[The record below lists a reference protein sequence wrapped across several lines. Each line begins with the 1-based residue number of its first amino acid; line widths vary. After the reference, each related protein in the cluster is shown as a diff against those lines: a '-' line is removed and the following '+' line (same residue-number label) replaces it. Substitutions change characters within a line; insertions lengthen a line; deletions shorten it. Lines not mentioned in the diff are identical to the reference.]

1 MKKSFLLFVLV
12 LTVSYSYCQ
21 VVYSNSFGNLTLQ
34 TYTTSGSTT
43 RFYTVPSSFSLIN
56 DGLKNNIGSLVNP
69 NRPFHE
75 PGLKTAGWAVVY
87 NQADNDTFLVSTS
100 WLDTTNVAVN
110 RWAITPVINNIT
122 ANSVLTWLAKSP
134 DSNFPEGYEVY
145 GTTNP
150 GVLTAQD
157 FAIGDRLFALSD
169 GNTFGGGEKNVW
181 TRHSVNIGSFAGQ
194 TLRFAF
200 RNNSKDMY
208 QLWIDDIEVIN
219 LASSRDAALSTD
231 VPRKYILVNSADS
244 VKFKISNLGAAI
256 INTISVSYQVGNS
269 SLNTENLTISGGIGY
284 GQSTSLKFGLPFTFS
299 SAGFYNVKSWINSV
313 NGQPDQ
319 YLPNDTIVY
328 SVTVQNTSPAKNIL
342 FEQFVSANN
351 GEGPDAQEKT
361 LALQSSSV
369 IVVNIH
375 DLDSLKENNS
385 AALISDYKKDTP
397 GAMVD
402 RFYFNDLQSVV
413 MERQSYN
420 NHINARAGA
429 VTPVSVSVIN
439 KNYNSLTR
447 QLSFTLKADF
457 AGDVKGDYRLN
468 AYLTENYVSGPVA
481 DTSINGFNQLNN
493 FFNVPWSP
501 YYQKG
506 YYSFVA
512 GTYVLDYWEFQH
524 KNALVHAFA
533 GAYGNSGVIPSNG
546 GTQGQSYQQT
556 FSLTIPTAGN
566 GVHKFNADN
575 LYIVGFAAE
584 YSSNK
589 NNRNVL
595 NCVKEKLNTNPE
607 FVGISEK
614 TADTGLGIFPNPS
627 TGIFYFNAG
636 QVKNSYV
643 ISVFD
648 LFGKC
653 LKIVDVANSRALE
666 PLDLSGFAAGIYVL
680 RINTGSQV
688 FTGKVIIQK

>member
-1 MKKSFLLFVLV
+1 MKKSFLLVVLV
-12 LTVSYSYCQ
+12 LTVSYHYSQ
-21 VVYSNSFGNLTLQ
+21 VVYANSFGNLTLQ
-34 TYTTSGSTT
+34 TYTTGSSTT
-43 RFYTVPSSFSLIN
+43 KFLTVPSSFSLIN
-56 DGLKNNIGSLVNP
+56 DGLKNNVGSLVNP
-69 NRPFHE
+69 NKPFNE
-75 PGLKTAGWAVVY
+75 PGLKTTGWAVVY
-87 NQADNDTFLVSTS
+87 NEADNDTFLVSTS

-110 RWAITPVINNIT
+110 RWVISPMISNIN
-122 ANSVLTWLAKSP
+122 ANSVFTWLAKSP
-134 DSNFPEGYEVY
+134 DANFPDGYEVY

-169 GNTFGGGEKNVW
+169 GNTFGSGEKNVW
-181 TRHSVNIGSFAGQ
+181 TRHSVSIGAFAGQ

-219 LASSRDAALSTD
+219 LANSRDAALSNE
-231 VPRKYILVNSADS
+231 VPRKYILVNSTDS
-244 VKFKISNLGAAI
+244 VKFKISNLGAAV
-256 INTISVSYQVGNS
+256 INTINLSCQVGNS
-269 SLNTENLTISGGIGY
+269 SLNTENITVSAGIAF
-284 GQSTSLKFGLPFTFS
+284 GQSASLKFGLPFTFS
-299 SAGFYNVKSWINSV
+299 SAGFYNVKCWINSV
-313 NGQPDQ
+313 NGQADQ
-319 YLPNDTIVY
+319 YLLNDTIVY
-328 SVTVQNTSPAKNIL
+328 SVSVQNTNPAKNVL
-342 FEQFVSANN
+342 LEQFISANN

-375 DLDSLKENNS
+375 DLDSLRETNS
-385 AALISDYKKDTP
+385 AALINDYKKVIP

-413 MERQSYN
+413 MERQSYAGR
-420 NHINARAGA
+420 IGARAVA
-429 VTPVSVSVIN
+429 VTPLSLSVIN

-447 QLSFTLKADF
+447 QLTFTLKADF
-457 AGDVKGDYRLN
+457 AGEVKGDYRLN
-468 AYLTENYVSGPVA
+468 AYLTENYVSGAIA
-481 DTSINGFNQLNN
+481 DTSINGYNQLNN
-493 FFNVPWSP
+493 YFNVPWSP

-512 GTYVLDYWEFQH
+512 GTYVLDYWEYQH
-524 KNALVHAFA
+524 KNVLVHAFN
-533 GAYGNSGVIPSNG
+533 GAYGNSGVIPTNG

-566 GVHKFNADN
+566 GVHKFNPDN
-575 LYIVGFAAE
+575 LYIVGYAAE

-589 NNRNVL
+589 NDRNVL
-595 NCVKEKLNTNPE
+595 NAVKEKLNANPE
-607 FVGISEK
+607 FVGINEK

-627 TGIFYFNAG
+627 TGVFYFDAG
-636 QVKNSYV
+636 LVKNAYV

-648 LFGKC
+648 LFGNC
-653 LKIVDVANSRALE
+653 LKIVDVANSRAIE
-666 PLDLSGFAAGIYVL
+666 PLDLSGFAQGIYL
-680 RINTGSQV
+680 IRISSGSEV